1 MTYILRLLHLI
12 PYLHFYGK
20 WSDTAECRGYAG
32 DERQQ
37 RFCVICN
44 RKQYRTVNNYTI
56 IR

>member
-20 WSDTAECRGYAG
+20 WSDTTECRGYAG